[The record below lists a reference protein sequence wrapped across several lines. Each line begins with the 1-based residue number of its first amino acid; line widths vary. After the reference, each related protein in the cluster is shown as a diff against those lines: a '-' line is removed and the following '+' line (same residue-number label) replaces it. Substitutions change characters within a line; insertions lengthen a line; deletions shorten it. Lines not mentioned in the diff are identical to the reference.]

1 MNNPT
6 QVCECGSDEFVTKPN
21 AYDVYKVING
31 VVLFMTQEYVEDVT
45 LLYCRNCGK
54 EQSAEILPSN
64 LTAG

>member
-6 QVCECGSDEFVTKPN
+6 QVCECGSDEFITKPN

-45 LLYCRNCGK
+45 LVYCRNCSK
-54 EQSAEILPSN
+54 EQNVETLPGN